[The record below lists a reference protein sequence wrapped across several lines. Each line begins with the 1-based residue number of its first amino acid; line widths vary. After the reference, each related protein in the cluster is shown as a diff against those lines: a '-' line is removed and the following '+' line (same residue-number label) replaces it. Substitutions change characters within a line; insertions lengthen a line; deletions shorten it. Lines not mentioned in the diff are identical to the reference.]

1 MNTALFFA
9 RRLFSDKRT
18 SKGISRPIVTIA
30 TTGISLGLAVM
41 IISVFIVT
49 GFKKEIRNKIVGF
62 SSHIKIENYKN
73 NISYLTKPIDRNQD
87 FLPRLRNEEGIA
99 HVQAFATIPGIITT
113 NEQIQG
119 VVLKGVNENY
129 NWRFFKKHLKAGHTF
144 TISDTTTTDKALIS
158 RELAN
163 LLKLDTG
170 HAFRMYF
177 IQQPPRMRKFNV
189 EGIYETSM
197 EEFDKLFVIVDIKH
211 VQRLN
216 NWDTNQVSGF
226 EISLDDYSEID
237 EMTGRVDEI
246 AGYQFSEEGD
256 LLKTSNIKDIYV
268 QIFDWLN
275 LQDMNVWIILT
286 LMVVVAGF
294 NMVSGLLILILE
306 RTNMIGILKALGAEN
321 ILIRRIFL
329 YHSGFLISKGL
340 FWGNVIG
347 VGLCLVQLI
356 FGVIKLDPT
365 SYYLEEVPIHFDF
378 MNLLLLN
385 IGTLFITLFMLVFPS
400 VLISRISPEKTIR
413 YE

>member
-1 MNTALFFA
+1 LNTALFFA
-9 RRLFSDKRT
+9 KRLFSDKRT

-30 TTGISLGLAVM
+30 TAGISLGLAVM

-73 NISYLTKPIDRNQD
+73 NTSYLTKPIDRNQD
-87 FLPRLRNEEGIA
+87 FLPQLRNEEGIA
-99 HVQAFATIPGIITT
+99 HVQTFATIPGIITT

-119 VVLKGVNENY
+119 VVLKGVDENY
-129 NWRFFKKHLKAGHTF
+129 DWRFFNKHLKKGHTF
-144 TISDTTTTDKALIS
+144 SIADTTTTDKALIS
-158 RELAN
+158 RELAD

-177 IQQPPRMRKFNV
+177 IQQPPRMRKFKV

-216 NWDTNQVSGF
+216 NWDKNQVSGF
-226 EISLDDYSEID
+226 EIILDDYSEID
-237 EMTGRVDEI
+237 VMTGRVDEI